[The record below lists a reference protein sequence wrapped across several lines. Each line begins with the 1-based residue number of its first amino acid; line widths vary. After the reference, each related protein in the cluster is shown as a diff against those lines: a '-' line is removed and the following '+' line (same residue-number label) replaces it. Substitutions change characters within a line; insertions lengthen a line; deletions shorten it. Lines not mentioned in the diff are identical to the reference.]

1 MGDSPDLKSLQKAL
15 DSVLRPFLTILK
27 VRLSNPKAME
37 QLTQALQ
44 AVPSGAAIVEPI
56 DTAVAALRRYVD
68 EHRSARESSFRRIE
82 AAFISSVRER
92 GGSVKE
98 LESGWRIGFA
108 ELAMDRP
115 QGRASVLYNGETVVS
130 WRPVQSDMDLD
141 KLIDEAEKRLAA
153 AELPHDQLR
162 TVMSAAYAEA
172 RRTGSTG
179 RVPMP
184 DFFRAFRLALVHD
197 DLRSGKPEKKLRH
210 AEFPRW
216 AFLYNIDRYRERAS
230 EVGADRLD
238 FEPGSQ
244 ADNAKGLGMVV
255 NGLARD
261 GVHKKVCY
269 VVRSSEVK

>member
-1 MGDSPDLKSLQKAL
+1 VADSSELKSLQKAL
-15 DSVLRPFLTILK
+15 DSVLRPFLALLK
-27 VRLSNPKAME
+27 IQPSNPKAIE

-44 AVPSGAAIVEPI
+44 AAPSGATVVEPI
-56 DTAVAALRRYVD
+56 DAAVAALRRYVD
-68 EHRSARESSFRRIE
+68 EHRSVRESSFRRIE

-98 LESGWRIGFA
+98 LESGWRIGFT

-115 QGRASVLYNGETVVS
+115 QGRASVLYNGETVVP
-130 WRPVQSDMDLD
+130 WRPVQSDADLG
-141 KLIDEAEKRLAA
+141 KLIDEADKKLAA

-162 TVMSAAYAEA
+162 TVMNAAYVEA
-172 RRTGSTG
+172 RRTGSPG

-184 DFFRAFRLALVHD
+184 DFFRAFRLALVQD
-197 DLRSGKPEKKLRH
+197 DLRSGKPEKRLRH

-216 AFLYNIDRYRERAS
+216 AFLYNIDRYRDRAS
-230 EVGADRLD
+230 EIGADRLD